1 MERRSFVSAAGTL
14 GALLFGSETVG
25 ATRDRRASRGQGG
38 RPTPPSKTVIHL
50 SSGETADQKV
60 ALLNAKNLLDDE
72 SVSVKEVAFV
82 ANSKGVTTYTPPG
95 EENEFYDTITALQE
109 RGVEFRACG
118 NAMEALELTEEDLVD
133 GVEPVPSAVGELARL
148 QELGYGY
155 IKAP

>member
-1 MERRSFVSAAGTL
+1 MNRRRFVSAAGTL

-25 ATRDRRASRGQGG
+25 AARDRRGARSQDG
-38 RPTPPSKTVIHL
+38 RPTPPAKTVVHL
-50 SSGETADQKV
+50 SSGEQTAQRH
-60 ALLNAKNLLDDE
+60 ALLNAQNLLEDD
-72 SVSVKEVAFV
+72 SVTVKNVVFV
-82 ANSKGVTTYTPPG
+82 ANGKGVKVYTPPS
-95 EENEFYDTITALQE
+95 EENEFRETITSLQD

-118 NAMEALELTEEDLVD
+118 NAMDALDLTKADLVD